1 MTQGKPGSARGGA
14 QVRRM
19 RRTQAHAATTARMDS
34 PSRPGDFFAAPD
46 EDDSELPIPDENA
59 SGCAPS
65 DALYRVWPLVPET
78 DSELPIPDENAS
90 GCAPSDA
97 LYRVWPLVPETDSE
111 LPIPDENA
119 SGCAPSDALYR
130 VW

>member
-78 DSELPIPDENAS
+78 PAAVEPGGVRAWALSRPAPPTAWLAPPVPLRAPAPRRP
-90 GCAPSDA
+90 CAP
-97 LYRVWPLVPETDSE
+97 P
-111 LPIPDENA
+111 
-119 SGCAPSDALYR
+119 PSRSPAAE
-130 VW
+130 